1 MRRSVVFCPEI
12 NVDLQSMYAIGT
24 ACDWNNSTENFSVP
38 VFGILWDGTHFNFFK
53 FDGTSKPFSFLRG
66 AFPGDHPSLRRGFEL
81 PGLTTAEESALP
93 FMRAL
98 RLISEVIFDLLLSG
112 YVSSIGTFRDRSPVR
127 GTKEHPR
134 QSLIKWEDA
143 LASAKQALHH
153 YRDAESKRHDG
164 DITAANK
171 AVSHARTLLK
181 HR

>member
-1 MRRSVVFCPEI
+1 MAPTSI
-12 NVDLQSMYAIGT
+12 
-24 ACDWNNSTENFSVP
+24 
-38 VFGILWDGTHFNFFK
+38 FFK

-66 AFPGDHPSLRRGFEL
+66 AFPGDPPSLRRGFEL

-98 RLISEVIFDLLLSG
+98 HLISEVIFNLLLSG
-112 YVSSIGTFRDRSPVR
+112 YVSSIGAFRDRYSVR

-134 QSLIKWEDA
+134 QSLTKWDDA
-143 LASAKQALHH
+143 LASAKQTLDH

-164 DITAANK
+164 DITTANK
-171 AVSHARTLLK
+171 AVSQARTLLK